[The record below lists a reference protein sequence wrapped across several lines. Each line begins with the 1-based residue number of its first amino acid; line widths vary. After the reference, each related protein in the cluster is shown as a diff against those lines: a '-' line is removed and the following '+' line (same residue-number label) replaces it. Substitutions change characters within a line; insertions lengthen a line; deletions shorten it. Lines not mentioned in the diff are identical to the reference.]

1 MKKTKSFAING
12 FGRIGRTA
20 FRIWWQSYQK
30 DLNLVAINTSGSMPL
45 EGWVHLLKRDT
56 NYGYFDPGITFE
68 EHQSNKEANDK
79 DPVLGTIKIGDNKIL
94 VTAQKDPSKLTWGE
108 YRADI
113 IMDAT
118 GKFLTTEDA
127 GLHLNAGAKKVLL
140 TAPAKSPEISTS
152 VIGVNQFDFS
162 QNIFSNAS
170 CTTNCIAPVVKIIK
184 DEIGVEKA
192 ILTTIHSYTDSQNLL
207 DNSNKDL
214 RAARAAAF
222 NLIPSTTGAAKATT
236 KIIPEL
242 KGLFDGMAVRVPTP
256 TGSLADIV
264 FITKRETSKEEVN
277 KILTQEANS
286 PKYRGILAV
295 SNEPIVSSD
304 IVGRSES
311 SIVDL
316 DLTQVVGGNLLKI
329 IAWYDNEWGYCVR
342 LLDQLCL
349 IPTE

>member
-1 MKKTKSFAING
+1 MKTIKSFAING

-20 FRIWWQSYQK
+20 FRIWWQSYRK
-30 DLNLVAINTSGSMPL
+30 DLNLVAINTSGSMSL

-56 NYGYFDPGITFE
+56 NYGYFDPGITFK
-68 EHQSNKEANDK
+68 EHQSNKEANDNN
-79 DPVLGTIKIGDNKIL
+79 PVLGTIQIGDSKIL
-94 VTAQKDPSKLTWGE
+94 VTAQKDPSKLSWSE
-108 YRADI
+108 YGADI
-113 IMDAT
+113 IMEAT

-127 GLHLNAGAKKVLL
+127 GLHLKAGAKKVLL

-152 VIGVNQFDFS
+152 VVGVNQFDFS
-162 QNIFSNAS
+162 QNIYSNAS

-184 DEIGVEKA
+184 DKIGVEKA
-192 ILTTIHSYTDSQNLL
+192 ILTTIHAYTDSQNLL

-214 RAARAAAF
+214 RAARAAAL
-222 NLIPSTTGAAKATT
+222 NLIPSSTGAAKATT

-264 FITKRETSKEEVN
+264 FITKRETTKEEVN
-277 KILTQEANS
+277 KILTQEANTS
-286 PKYRGILAV
+286 NYRGILAV
-295 SNEPIVSSD
+295 SDEPIVSSD

-329 IAWYDNEWGYCVR
+329 IAWYDNEWGYCAR

-349 IPTE
+349 IPTK

>member
-1 MKKTKSFAING
+1 MKQTKTFAING

-20 FRIWWQSYQK
+20 FRIWWQSYRK
-30 DLNLVAINTSGSMPL
+30 DLNLVAINTSGSISL

-56 NYGYFDPGITFE
+56 NYGFFDPGISYK
-68 EHQSNKEANDK
+68 EHQTNKEVTDND
-79 DPVLGTIKIGDNKIL
+79 PLLGTISIGDHKIA
-94 VTAQKDPSKLTWGE
+94 VTAQKDPSKLSWKKYGAE
-108 YRADI
+108 I
-113 IMDAT
+113 IMEAT
-118 GKFLTTEDA
+118 GKFLKTEDA
-127 GLHLNAGAKKVLL
+127 GLHLKAGAKKILL

-152 VIGVNQFDFS
+152 VIGVNQLDFS
-162 QNIFSNAS
+162 QDIFSNAS
-170 CTTNCIAPVVKIIK
+170 CTTNCIAPVVKIIGDK
-184 DEIGVEKA
+184 IGIEKA
-192 ILTTIHSYTDSQNLL
+192 ILTTIHAYTDSQNLL

-214 RAARAAAF
+214 RAARAAAL
-222 NLIPSTTGAAKATT
+222 NLIPSSTGAAKATT

-264 FITKRETSKEEVN
+264 FITKRETTKEEVN
-277 KILTQEANS
+277 NILTQEANS
-286 PKYRGILAV
+286 SRYRGIIAV
-295 SNEPIVSSD
+295 SNEPLVSSD

-329 IAWYDNEWGYCVR
+329 IAWYDNEWGYCAR